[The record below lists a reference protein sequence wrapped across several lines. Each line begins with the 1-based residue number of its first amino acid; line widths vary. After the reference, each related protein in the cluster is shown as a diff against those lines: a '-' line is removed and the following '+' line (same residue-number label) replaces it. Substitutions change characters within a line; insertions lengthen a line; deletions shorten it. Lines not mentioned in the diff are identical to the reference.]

1 MITLQNLSVYYDQNP
16 QKKVLQDISLSIN
29 KGDIVSVLGPN
40 GSGKS
45 TLLSLIAGITV
56 PGLITIKDSNI
67 ILDGKDTGSY
77 KRKNLSKK
85 VSLLAQHEQY
95 SWPFSVFEAVLMGR
109 YAHSSWIEPYS
120 KEDLES
126 AEYQLEELGIT
137 HLKNRSIFEI
147 SGGEYQ
153 RVMIARALAQSTEIL
168 LLDEP
173 FTHLDITSQHS
184 LLALIQK
191 IAKQKNSTV
200 LMSLHDI
207 NAAPLFSDK
216 TILLR
221 EGNLVCFDETSVIF
235 SGNYLS
241 KAYNTEF
248 GFFKHPYY
256 NVMQSYITSAV

>member
-1 MITLQNLSVYYDQNP
+1 
-16 QKKVLQDISLSIN
+16 
-29 KGDIVSVLGPN
+29 
-40 GSGKS
+40 
-45 TLLSLIAGITV
+45 
-56 PGLITIKDSNI
+56 
-67 ILDGKDTGSY
+67 
-77 KRKNLSKK
+77 
-85 VSLLAQHEQY
+85 
-95 SWPFSVFEAVLMGR
+95 MGR

-120 KEDLES
+120 KEDIES
-126 AEYQLEELGIT
+126 TEYQLEELGIT

-153 RVMIARALAQSTEIL
+153 RVMIARSLAQSTEIL

-221 EGNLVCFDETSVIF
+221 EGNLVCFDKTSVIF
-235 SGNYLS
+235 SENYLS